1 MTCEAVTCGNS
12 TVITMC
18 TMQHIIQSSTCVQ
31 INAIKDAALN
41 TLKQEIQH
49 CLHTFMQN
57 LGTECNRTI
66 WFLKTRV
73 DLRDLQDSCLDID
86 RSTKNTFGTLLQS
99 WVSSRNVSMQLV
111 LVCWVPTLRSGWDW
125 GPPVPKRWKNSRN
138 SRNTQSWL
146 PKLPIQWSLQ
156 ASPFSG
162 MQRESCWWTTWSHYY
177 TGLLHW
183 SLETA
188 TEENQ
193 QDSAWE
199 ADKSALPQG

>member
-66 WFLKTRV
+66 WLLKTRV
-73 DLRDLQDSCLDID
+73 DIRDLQDSCLDID

-99 WVSSRNVSMQLV
+99 WVSSRNVSMQLSTTPLSPNEQCV
-111 LVCWVPTLRSGWDW
+111 SLL
-125 GPPVPKRWKNSRN
+125 GP
-138 SRNTQSWL
+138 NTPWA
-146 PKLPIQWSLQ
+146 K
-156 ASPFSG
+156 
-162 MQRESCWWTTWSHYY
+162 
-177 TGLLHW
+177 
-183 SLETA
+183 
-188 TEENQ
+188 
-193 QDSAWE
+193 WE
-199 ADKSALPQG
+199 ADETGVLQFQRDERTVETVETPSLGSQKCQFSEVWRQVHFLGCKGSPAGGLPGHIIT